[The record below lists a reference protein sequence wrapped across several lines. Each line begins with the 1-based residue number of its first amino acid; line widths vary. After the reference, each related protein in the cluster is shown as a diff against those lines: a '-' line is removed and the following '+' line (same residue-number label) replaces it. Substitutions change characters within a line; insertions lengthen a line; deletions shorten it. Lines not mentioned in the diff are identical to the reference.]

1 MNITE
6 QLKKEA
12 ILSQE
17 NAEKHPVEARYNRNI
32 SEYEHYLGIS
42 MNKTLRRLNRRQNH
56 PLVVLDVMCGG
67 GKAVQELNRD
77 YGIDAFGVDMMN
89 YPEHGNSE
97 YCDRFIIAPAENL
110 SMIPNESVDLLVSVI
125 GIAEYSSS
133 LYTSMSEALRVLRP
147 GGELHA
153 TPFMSKGELNDKRH
167 QNLCHHEGYR
177 AIEDYEKR
185 TGQKLK
191 YESTRKILPL
201 RNLVRSGIS
210 CIRNGTPMIT
220 QMFSALHLE
229 KRG

>member
-89 YPEHGNSE
+89 YPEH
-97 YCDRFIIAPAENL
+97 
-110 SMIPNESVDLLVSVI
+110 
-125 GIAEYSSS
+125 
-133 LYTSMSEALRVLRP
+133 
-147 GGELHA
+147 
-153 TPFMSKGELNDKRH
+153 
-167 QNLCHHEGYR
+167 
-177 AIEDYEKR
+177 
-185 TGQKLK
+185 
-191 YESTRKILPL
+191 
-201 RNLVRSGIS
+201 
-210 CIRNGTPMIT
+210 
-220 QMFSALHLE
+220 
-229 KRG
+229 